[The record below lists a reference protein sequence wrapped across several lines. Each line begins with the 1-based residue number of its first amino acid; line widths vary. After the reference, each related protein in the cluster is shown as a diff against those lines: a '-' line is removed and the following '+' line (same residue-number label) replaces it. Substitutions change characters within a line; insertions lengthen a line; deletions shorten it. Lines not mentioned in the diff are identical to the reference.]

1 MKLTVKEKL
10 LLDDLKTQEQ
20 VCVTKYEQYASKAK
34 DEQLQTL
41 FNNLANGEKEHL
53 TLINEIISG
62 ETPEIPKKKAKKPEP
77 QYTKEN
83 LNKADIKE
91 DTYLCNDAL
100 AMEKHASALY
110 DTSIFEFC
118 SKDLR
123 NLLNHIQKQEQGH
136 GEAIYNYMSQLSL
149 V

>member
-1 MKLTVKEKL
+1 MKLTTKEKL

-20 VCVTKYEQYASKAK
+20 VCITKYETYSTKAK
-34 DEQLQTL
+34 DPQLQTL
-41 FNNLANGEKEHL
+41 FSNLATGEKEHL
-53 TLINEIISG
+53 KFINEIIKG
-62 ETPEIPKKKAKKPEP
+62 ITPEMPKKKAKKPAP
-77 QYTKEN
+77 QYTKDN
-83 LNKADIKE
+83 LNKADVTE

-100 AMEKHASALY
+100 SMEKHASALY

-118 SKDLR
+118 STELR

-136 GEAIYNYMSQLSL
+136 GEAIYNYMAQVQL